1 MPVPAAAAAAYST
14 IMNALPMAAPLVP
27 VAVFA
32 VVIAQQEPP
41 QLDVVKLTAK
51 PEAAAE
57 CMKRNVASLDRQLVA
72 DVQPLFGTEIMGVI
86 LKRGIVGASVM
97 SIVVQDT
104 PSGSQAEFRPLAPA
118 DRQPEMIA
126 KIVAGC

>member
-1 MPVPAAAAAAYST
+1 
-14 IMNALPMAAPLVP
+14 MNALPMAAPLIP
-27 VAVFA
+27 AA
-32 VVIAQQEPP
+32 VVGAFIAFQEPQ

-57 CMKRNVASLDRQLVA
+57 CMKRNVASLNRQLVA
-72 DVQPLFGTEIMGVI
+72 DVEPLFGTETTGVV

-118 DRQPEMIA
+118 ERQPEMIE